1 MNAKS
6 LDALLK
12 FDPLDSAEKITGAS
26 YKEDQATGLF
36 GLGLA
41 MAQNR
46 IKRQELSQRGDS
58 YWGMSLID
66 YLEVIEDFGF
76 ERVLYLPFH
85 KDGVDNALY
94 VYWEPERGILLSFD
108 SYNGDRVNGG
118 RFYYNWIPNET
129 TSHRVTSN
137 GGFYKIAENRFVWS
151 GYHDCRE
158 AIRHHIK
165 QLESAGSFVVPWL
178 KLDPCIWL
186 FHYGETE
193 ELRQYGDLRTARI
206 AALPEH
212 VRISIGAK

>member
-1 MNAKS
+1 MNSKS

-46 IKRQELSQRGDS
+46 IKRQELSECGDS
-58 YWGMSLID
+58 YQGMPLTE

-76 ERVLYLPFH
+76 ERVLYLPFR
-85 KDGVDNALY
+85 KYEAEDALY
-94 VYWEPERGILLSFD
+94 IYWEPERGILLSFD
-108 SYNGDRVNGG
+108 SYNGNRVNGG

-129 TSHRVTSN
+129 MSHRVTSS
-137 GGFYKIAENRFVWS
+137 GGFYKIGEDQYIWS

-158 AIRHHIK
+158 AIRHHVK
-165 QLESAGSFVVPWL
+165 QLESAGSFIVPWL
-178 KLDPCIWL
+178 KLDSCIWL

-193 ELRQYGDLRTARI
+193 GLRDFTELRTARL

-212 VRISIGAK
+212 IRIGIGAK